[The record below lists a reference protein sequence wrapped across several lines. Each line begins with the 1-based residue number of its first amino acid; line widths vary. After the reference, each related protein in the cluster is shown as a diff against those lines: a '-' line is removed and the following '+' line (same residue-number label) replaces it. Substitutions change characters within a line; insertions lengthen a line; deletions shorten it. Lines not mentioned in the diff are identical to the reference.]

1 MGLGVAV
8 FTIAISA
15 LLALATMTVAV
26 ALLVVRLGTMF
37 PAVAV
42 GVSAMLVPEAVPEA
56 TCRTKVKLAV
66 AFRARLLPSV
76 HVIVPAAPTAGL
88 VHVQPV
94 GAVIDWK
101 FVFGGVV

>member
-1 MGLGVAV
+1 M
-8 FTIAISA
+8 AISA

-66 AFRARLLPSV
+66 AFKAKLLPSV
-76 HVIVPAAPTAGL
+76 HVIVPAEPTAGF
-88 VHVQPV
+88 VHVHPV
-94 GAVIDWK
+94 GGAVIAWK